1 MDHKVTHR
9 FDASGCRL
17 SLRAFEIEARTATG
31 SVELRSIGKEI
42 LRSSILDYISAE
54 RWNDD
59 GRDHLKEI
67 INRANDTIIK
77 IDQAAEA
84 AKN

>member
-9 FDASGCRL
+9 FDASNCRL

-42 LRSSILDYISAE
+42 LRSSILDYVSAE

-59 GRDHLKEI
+59 GRDHLEEI
-67 INRANDTIIK
+67 IKHATEAIRR
-77 IDQAAEA
+77 IDEAAEA
-84 AKN
+84 AKA

>member
-9 FDASGCRL
+9 FDASNCRL

-31 SVELRSIGKEI
+31 SVELRSVGKEI
-42 LRSSILDYISAE
+42 LRSSILDYVSAE

-59 GRDHLKEI
+59 GRDHLEDVIKYATEAI
-67 INRANDTIIK
+67 RK
-77 IDQAAEA
+77 IDEAAEA
-84 AKN
+84 AKK